1 MVTVVSFVFALS
13 AALLSFALS
22 TALFAFATFAF
33 SASASAAA
41 AVFLLTAFFAV
52 SVFLTAHARTIAFGF
67 RTLFNFLRIIDH
79 VDVFAFDR
87 RFFVFQRGR
96 RAGTRAG
103 AGAGTGAA
111 LGRKRGRGRGM
122 SARFAGFAFA
132 FFFFIVTAFAFF
144 VSVFVSVVIVI
155 VGIAFAFLVAAVAFA
170 VAFPASAFRFIFLV
184 AAAFV
189 AAAFTAFSTF
199 FADLIASADA
209 IFAFIISTTAL
220 LITRR
225 TVHRFFFARTTIRGR
240 TGRIAAR
247 RRIGTRRRIGRSR
260 IRRSFVSFF
269 GSFFFFLFARGIVI
283 FALLFEGSDF
293 YADAAVVASERH
305 GRVDLTFSVV
315 HRFAGILRLSR
326 HAFAESN
333 GTDRTGFDRRV

>member
-1 MVTVVSFVFALS
+1 
-13 AALLSFALS
+13 
-22 TALFAFATFAF
+22 
-33 SASASAAA
+33 
-41 AVFLLTAFFAV
+41 
-52 SVFLTAHARTIAFGF
+52 
-67 RTLFNFLRIIDH
+67 
-79 VDVFAFDR
+79 
-87 RFFVFQRGR
+87 
-96 RAGTRAG
+96 
-103 AGAGTGAA
+103 
-111 LGRKRGRGRGM
+111 
-122 SARFAGFAFA
+122 
-132 FFFFIVTAFAFF
+132 
-144 VSVFVSVVIVI
+144 
-155 VGIAFAFLVAAVAFA
+155 
-170 VAFPASAFRFIFLV
+170 
-184 AAAFV
+184 
-189 AAAFTAFSTF
+189 
-199 FADLIASADA
+199 LIASADA

-240 TGRIAAR
+240 AGRIAAG

-333 GTDRTGFDRRV
+333 GTDRTGLDRRVQFVFVAFRANDGDFRSISQFNTGNKFAFFAIFIRIRRFRSFAQRPSRAIASAAAFARRVGVYGARSVQIRTKNSQRDFMKFADFGRLRFDFRIGLRAAIAVRTALLTRTRIGGRRRLRRTGFFFDLFKNETRGHLTFRTFGIALIRFTFG